1 MKKIIEYYQRQRKHH
16 DQQKGNFLNFE
27 NKNTVNYWRHNRMYS
42 FIKPIL
48 INDKKAKWLTVGDGK
63 YGTEAHYIEEFSGTA
78 LATDISTKLLKI
90 AKKRKY
96 IKNYQKAN
104 AEKLPFTE
112 NSFDY
117 VFCKESYHHFPRP
130 IIALYEMI
138 RVSKKAVILIEPND
152 VIRRGFS
159 WKRVAGI
166 EEIKA
171 KVNKFEV
178 SGNYV
183 YTISRRELEKIALG
197 LGLETIAFSGFDDH
211 YIPGIENE
219 LIENNTVKFKKIKMI
234 IYLLDIAFKIGIR
247 DRSLLVSIIFKKKPS
262 KNLKKALKNFGFKIE
277 NLPINLYT

>member
-112 NSFDY
+112 NS
-117 VFCKESYHHFPRP
+117 
-130 IIALYEMI
+130 
-138 RVSKKAVILIEPND
+138 
-152 VIRRGFS
+152 
-159 WKRVAGI
+159 
-166 EEIKA
+166 
-171 KVNKFEV
+171 
-178 SGNYV
+178 
-183 YTISRRELEKIALG
+183 
-197 LGLETIAFSGFDDH
+197 
-211 YIPGIENE
+211 
-219 LIENNTVKFKKIKMI
+219 
-234 IYLLDIAFKIGIR
+234 
-247 DRSLLVSIIFKKKPS
+247 
-262 KNLKKALKNFGFKIE
+262 
-277 NLPINLYT
+277 